1 MLSFK
6 SNSSSFSLFE
16 YILSKNLLPSFK
28 YILFILSISTLSIPT
43 YSYVEKDGNFLNT
56 ESADTKLKA
65 GFHFGGFVEYGFNEK
80 LWVEAGVDYS
90 FQGTKIKSIEYK
102 KIDLTSGHIET
113 GKTELDVSINTQQ
126 LNVPLWVKYDIAG
139 FRPKVGVNLGYL
151 TKIEIKGE
159 GDNQKEETQSL
170 PPKKRFDF
178 GLGLGAEYNLPFG
191 LFFDA
196 TFNLGLTNLSN
207 ESKTELDNQ
216 GRVSSFRPS
225 VEFKNRVIQI
235 GVGYKF

>member
-1 MLSFK
+1 MNRIITTIAVAFATLTAVNAQEFK
-6 SNSSSFSLFE
+6 VGAKAGL
-16 YILSKNLLPSFK
+16 NL
-28 YILFILSISTLSIPT
+28 STLSIPT
-43 YSYVEKDGNFLNT
+43 YSYVERDRNFLNT

-151 TKIEIKGE
+151 TKIEVKGE

-225 VEFKNRVIQI
+225 AEFKNRVIQI